1 MATARPRHLAVDD
14 VCVWHAVRAIVV
26 VLATTEAVFSAW
38 VWRTPLDVL
47 LAVVSAAAVIVAL
60 FGWVMCVPSALVPKP
75 ATSA

>member
-38 VWRTPLDVL
+38 VALD
-47 LAVVSAAAVIVAL
+47 AKAMQA
-60 FGWVMCVPSALVPKP
+60 GPSAWKSR
-75 ATSA
+75 ASASRVS